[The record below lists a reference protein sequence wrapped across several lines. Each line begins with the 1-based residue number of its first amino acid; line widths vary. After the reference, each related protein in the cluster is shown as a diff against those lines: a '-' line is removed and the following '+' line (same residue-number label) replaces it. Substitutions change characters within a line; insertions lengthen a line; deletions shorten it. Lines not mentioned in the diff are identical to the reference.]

1 MLFRRKTKKSKPL
14 GAQGE
19 DVAVQALRRAGY
31 RILDRN
37 VRLFRY
43 EIDII
48 ARDKDMLVFVEVK
61 TRRSGDEVA
70 PEANVSPVKQRH
82 IAQAAAMYLDREGL
96 TDSWSRFDVVSVV
109 LPEDGPASIEIFR
122 DAFRA

>member
-19 DVAVQALRRAGY
+19 DAAAEALCRAGY

-37 VRLFRY
+37 VRVCRY

-48 ARDKDMLVFVEVK
+48 ARDKDALVFVEVK
-61 TRRSGDEVA
+61 TRRTGGDIA
-70 PEANVSPVKQRH
+70 PEANVSTVKQRH
-82 IAQAAAMYLDREGL
+82 IAQAAAVYLEREEL
-96 TDSWSRFDVVSVV
+96 TEAWSRFDVVSVV
-109 LPEDGPASIEIFR
+109 MPEDGPPSIEIFR